1 MNNSLITSKQT
12 DFKLDNNYKLASLW
26 KVFFARLFDL
36 LICSIPLIIMS
47 FFLKTKTGDIIS
59 LVIKY
64 LVSFLWTFFY
74 FVILSFL
81 LKGNSLSKKLFK
93 IELKSLK
100 TNKISF
106 FQILIRE
113 TWFIFIPLFIGFIS
127 TLIFAFLLPVSFTKT
142 QSWRISLSLIIYQI
156 GLVIVLFWFLGLMIS
171 IRLQTNHQSFID
183 IKLGLIVI
191 GKQKIIK
198 QEAIVSNQILTRN
211 DKHISLNEQPGN
223 FDLEFIDE
231 LKQEL
236 NNQNQDNKQ
245 NTNNKNK

>member
-1 MNNSLITSKQT
+1 MNNILITSKTT
-12 DFKLDNNYKLASLW
+12 DFTLDNKYKLASLW

-47 FFLKTKTGDIIS
+47 LFLKTKAGDIIS

-127 TLIFAFLLPVSFTKT
+127 TLIFAFLLPTSFTKT
-142 QSWRISLSLIIYQI
+142 QSWRISLSLIVYQI

-191 GKQKIIK
+191 EKQKIIK
-198 QEAIVSNQILTRN
+198 QEPIVSNQILTRN
-211 DKHISLNEQPGN
+211 DKHVSLNEQPGN

-236 NNQNQDNKQ
+236 NSQNQDNKQ

>member
-1 MNNSLITSKQT
+1 M
-12 DFKLDNNYKLASLW
+12 D
-26 KVFFARLFDL
+26 
-36 LICSIPLIIMS
+36 
-47 FFLKTKTGDIIS
+47 
-59 LVIKY
+59 
-64 LVSFLWTFFY
+64 FFY

-100 TNKISF
+100 TNKINF

-113 TWFIFIPLFIGFIS
+113 TWFIFIPLFIGFIF

-142 QSWRISLSLIIYQI
+142 QSWRISLSLIVYQI

-191 GKQKIIK
+191 EKQKIIK
-198 QEAIVSNQILTRN
+198 QEPIVSNQILTRN
-211 DKHISLNEQPGN
+211 DKHISLDEQPGN

-236 NNQNQDNKQ
+236 SNQNQDNKQ
-245 NTNNKNK
+245 DTNNKNK